1 MSNLLIKLFILFIL
15 FLSNSYSEI
24 IKDIEVVGNKRISKQ
39 TILVLGDL
47 KINKDFDDIL
57 LNSTLK
63 ELYETNFFSDI
74 KLSIN
79 NGLLKIIVTENPIIE
94 KININGIKKKTF
106 VENIYSSI
114 SLKDRTSYNDF
125 KLQED
130 IILVKNRCVYVSK
143 C

>member
-57 LNSTLK
+57 LNML
-63 ELYETNFFSDI
+63 
-74 KLSIN
+74 
-79 NGLLKIIVTENPIIE
+79 
-94 KININGIKKKTF
+94 
-106 VENIYSSI
+106 
-114 SLKDRTSYNDF
+114 
-125 KLQED
+125 
-130 IILVKNRCVYVSK
+130 
-143 C
+143 